1 MRLVLACLALVAML
15 TPPALA
21 SPRPFELRD
30 GQVVIMVTI
39 KGKQLP
45 ALLDTGATRSLIE
58 RDLARE
64 FGIRSHKLRGGG
76 GTTGAAGGLIP
87 FGMTE
92 QDVAIDFGAGPASR
106 RIGTYEAGHSFAAD
120 GVRLLIGMDF
130 LSRLVVSLDFERMT
144 IDFQRSS
151 GFKPPP
157 GEPLKLDQN
166 GWYRPTL
173 RTMLGD
179 VQAELLIDTAASGA
193 MHLDSTFV
201 AKWPALSALPASRRR
216 VSGVDGVREY
226 DAIAL
231 PNVSFAGQTFENVR
245 ATSGSLAPMRA
256 ADDMDGVM
264 GVDLLRRFNLVI
276 DFGYNRVWMTPIA
289 AASVID
295 P

>member
-1 MRLVLACLALVAML
+1 MRLVLACLALLAL
-15 TPPALA
+15 LA
-21 SPRPFELRD
+21 SPAQAAPRPFELRD
-30 GQVVIMVTI
+30 GQVVITVTI
-39 KGKQLP
+39 NGKQLP

-64 FGIRSHKLRGGG
+64 FGIRSHKLRRGS

-87 FGMTE
+87 FGTTE
-92 QDVAIDFGAGPASR
+92 QDVTIDFGAGPMSR
-106 RIGTYEAGHSFAAD
+106 HIGTYEAGHSFAAD
-120 GVRLLIGMDF
+120 GVQLLIGMDF

-166 GWYRPTL
+166 GWHRPTL
-173 RTMLGD
+173 RTSLGG

-193 MHLDSTFV
+193 LHLDSTFV

-216 VSGVDGVREY
+216 ISGIDGVREY
-226 DAIAL
+226 DAITL
-231 PNVSFAGQTFENVR
+231 PHVSFAGQTFEDVR

-264 GVDLLRRFNLVI
+264 GVDLLKRFNMVI
-276 DFGYNRVWMTPIA
+276 DFGYNRLWMTPIA
-289 AASVID
+289 ASSD
-295 P
+295 S